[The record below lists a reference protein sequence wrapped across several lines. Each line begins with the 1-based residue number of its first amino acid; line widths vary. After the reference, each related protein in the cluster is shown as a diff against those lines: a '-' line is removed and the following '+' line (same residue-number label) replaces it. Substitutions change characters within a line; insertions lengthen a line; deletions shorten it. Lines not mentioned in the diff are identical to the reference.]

1 MSEHEIEPPKSR
13 AYRFAAGL
21 VGGAMLLLVTQIAA
35 LMVGADSPDMQRFV
49 REVGMA
55 ASAILPVIALFVD
68 LTKWPGGKP

>member
-1 MSEHEIEPPKSR
+1 MNAEREPPKGR

-35 LMVGADSPDMQRFV
+35 LMVGGDAPDMQRFV

-68 LTKWPGGKP
+68 LTKWPKDDA